1 MPPAMIVDRDGEFYE
16 EPLPTFTKKQ
26 MNFEAPIPREQ
37 GLYEILVAEPTTG
50 SVRRESDVP

>member
-1 MPPAMIVDRDGEFYE
+1 MIVDRDGEFYE